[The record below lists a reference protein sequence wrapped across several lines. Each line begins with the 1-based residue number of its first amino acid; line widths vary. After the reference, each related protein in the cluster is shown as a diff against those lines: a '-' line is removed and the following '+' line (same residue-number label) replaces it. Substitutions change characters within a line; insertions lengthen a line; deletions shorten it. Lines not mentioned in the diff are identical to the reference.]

1 MKYIK
6 LKNEEK
12 EILNDFENDKYER
25 LPQAKKEKAK
35 YQSIAKLTLQKTKH
49 INIRLS
55 EKDIQKLKIKA
66 IEKGIPYQTLVTSI
80 LHQYADGQ
88 KEIL

>member
-6 LKNEEK
+6 LEDEEK
-12 EILNDFENDKYER
+12 EILNDFENDKYKR
-25 LPQAKKEKAK
+25 LPQVEKEKTK
-35 YQSIAKLTLQKTKH
+35 YQSIAKLSLQKRKH

-66 IEKGIPYQTLVTSI
+66 IEKGIPYQTLVASV

-88 KEIL
+88 KKIY